1 MRPLVVAF
9 FFLSGLAGLLY
20 EVVWIRAAGTVIG
33 NTTYAIG
40 TVIGVY
46 MAGLGLGAVWGG
58 RLADRRSGGGL
69 LRLYGLLEA
78 GAGVTA
84 VLAPFLF
91 QLSFP
96 LFKACWSATGGGA
109 FFAVFRVAGVAAV
122 LLPPTTLMGATLP
135 VLARFLVLAPGSAP
149 AEAGKAYAVNTF
161 GGVAGVLL
169 GGFWLIPSWGLG
181 SAAWTAFVLNVGI
194 ALASVAM
201 ARNAPATATAEPA
214 PEAGAVARPVLW
226 IAGLSGF
233 AALLYEVAWTRALIL
248 AMGSTVY
255 SFTLI
260 LAAFILGLAAGSAAG
275 ASRLPRVADPLRA
288 LGRTQLVIGLSA
300 LLLLPWLGDL
310 PLLFARIVEAHRKQ
324 FGMILAWQSL
334 VSAAFVFLP
343 TFFMGAVFPLAC
355 RAAGMKAG
363 TEGRSVAA
371 VYGWNTAG
379 CILGSVLG
387 SFVLMPHLGLADTI
401 RLAAT
406 VNLGAAA
413 WTGRRGPRPMPGLVL
428 PLLVLAAGWMLPAW
442 SPKVLAAGSFLYG
455 ESLSRSAKSA
465 QVGLRDYV
473 ERQTVLEAQEWDA
486 YGLVTVHRNANG
498 TRSMRI
504 NGKVDASSGGGD
516 MATQLYLSDLPLL
529 HHPAPKRAL
538 VIGLGA
544 GITLAAA
551 ARHPLERIDCV
562 EISPAVAR
570 AARRFRETN
579 RDVLDDPRVRLTV
592 GDGRNVLRF
601 GGDSY
606 DAIICQPSNLWLSGM
621 ANLFTR
627 DFFGEAKSRLTPD
640 GIFCQWI
647 HAYRLSTADF
657 QAIVRTFFNA
667 FEHGSLWEVFPG
679 TDYLLLGSAA
689 PSTSTW
695 SAIDARLREG
705 RGSPELRD
713 PKYPGALA
721 LAGHLVATAE
731 TVRRAAGTGTEIT
744 DDRCSVEYTAPW
756 SLYRDERPG
765 TLAWLD
771 EMRGRG
777 AERELYR
784 FPDEATAKAAADRQA
799 GRREVARA
807 MALYSAGR
815 TTPPKR
821 YDPRGPDALRVIAAA
836 PSRDRET
843 QDYFDSIAAE
853 VLAEAKAAFEAGFP
867 EDAVRFLESIPSS
880 AACAA
885 EAGKVL
891 EALRPRK

>member
-1 MRPLVVAF
+1 MRLLVVLF

-33 NTTYAIG
+33 NTTHAIG
-40 TVIGVY
+40 TIVGVY

-78 GAGVTA
+78 GAGITA

-91 QLSFP
+91 QASAP
-96 LFKACWSATGGGA
+96 LFKAGWSASGGGP
-109 FFAVFRVAGVAAV
+109 FFAVIRVAGVAAV

-149 AEAGKAYAVNTF
+149 SVAGKAYAVNAF
-161 GGVAGVLL
+161 GGVLGVLL

-181 SAAWTAFVLNVGI
+181 AAALTAFVLNAGV
-194 ALASVAM
+194 ALASIAM
-201 ARNAPATATAEPA
+201 ARSAPASAAVQSV
-214 PEAGAVARPVLW
+214 PEDGAVVRPVLW
-226 IAGLSGF
+226 IAGLSGV

-260 LAAFILGLAAGSAAG
+260 LAAFILGLSAGSAAG
-275 ASRLPRVADPLRA
+275 AKGLPLVADPLRA
-288 LGRTQLVIGLSA
+288 LGRTQFAIGLSA

-310 PLLFARIVEAHRKQ
+310 PILFARIVEAHRKR

-334 VSAAFVFLP
+334 VSAAFVFVP
-343 TFFMGAVFPLAC
+343 AFFMGAVFPLAC

-379 CILGSVLG
+379 CILGSLLG
-387 SFVLMPHLGLADTI
+387 SFVLVPRLGLADTI

-428 PLLVLAAGWMLPAW
+428 PLLVLAGGWMLPAW
-442 SPKVLAAGSFLYG
+442 NPKVLAAGSFLYG
-455 ESLSRSAKSA
+455 ESLARNAKSA
-465 QVGLRDYV
+465 QVGLRDYL

-516 MATQLYLSDLPLL
+516 MSTQLYLSDLPLL

-538 VIGLGA
+538 IVGLGA

-562 EISPAVAR
+562 ELSPAVVR
-570 AARRFRETN
+570 AARLFKEAN
-579 RDVLDDPRVRLTV
+579 RGVLEDSRVRLAI
-592 GDGRNVLRF
+592 GDGRNALRF
-601 GGDSY
+601 GDGSY
-606 DAIICQPSNLWLSGM
+606 DAVICQPSNLWLSGM

-627 DFFGEAKSRLTPD
+627 EFFFEAKSRLAPGGALLPVD
-640 GIFCQWI
+640 P
-647 HAYRLSTADF
+647 RLPAFHRGLPGHRAD
-657 QAIVRTFFNA
+657 
-667 FEHGSLWEVFPG
+667 
-679 TDYLLLGSAA
+679 LLQ
-689 PSTSTW
+689 
-695 SAIDARLREG
+695 RLRARIALG
-705 RGSPELRD
+705 GLPGHGLSP
-713 PKYPGALA
+713 PGIGGAVDVD
-721 LAGHLVATAE
+721 LV
-731 TVRRAAGTGTEIT
+731 G
-744 DDRCSVEYTAPW
+744 DRCPAPGG
-756 SLYRDERPG
+756 PG
-765 TLAWLD
+765 QS
-771 EMRGRG
+771 GI
-777 AERELYR
+777 
-784 FPDEATAKAAADRQA
+784 A
-799 GRREVARA
+799 G
-807 MALYSAGR
+807 S
-815 TTPPKR
+815 
-821 YDPRGPDALRVIAAA
+821 
-836 PSRDRET
+836 
-843 QDYFDSIAAE
+843 
-853 VLAEAKAAFEAGFP
+853 
-867 EDAVRFLESIPSS
+867 
-880 AACAA
+880 
-885 EAGKVL
+885 
-891 EALRPRK
+891 